1 MQKIKTLIFGL
12 GKIGLDYDYDIK
24 DRKVILTHS
33 KALYL
38 NRKFKIIAGIDK
50 SSKQLLK
57 FRSKYNIRTFRSIY
71 DFIKFNNN
79 NKIDLIILSTDTK
92 NRLKDFKNILELK
105 PKVVL
110 IEKPISY
117 NLSDT
122 KKILKISKKNK
133 IKLFVNFT
141 KLSDPACIKI
151 KKMISK
157 NKIKYPIEG
166 TACYSGGLYNNA
178 SHLISLLIFW
188 LGDIKKLKILENGKK
203 FNKFD
208 LEPKFYLI
216 FNKASIFF
224 FPVKYKNYFNLSV
237 ELYSKNCKLS
247 YKEEGRDVY
256 WQSIINDNLFKGY
269 KILNNKRKKI
279 VNKMKFHQA
288 NIYNNI
294 YNFFCSSNYTLC
306 SSQEALVVDKVLNKI
321 KLNVK

>member
-1 MQKIKTLIFGL
+1 MQKIITLIFGL

-38 NRKFKIIAGIDK
+38 NHKFKIIAGIDK
-50 SSKQLLK
+50 SSKQLSK
-57 FRSKYNIRTFRSIY
+57 FHSKYNISTFRTIY
-71 DFIKFNNN
+71 DFIKFNDN
-79 NKIDLIILSTDTK
+79 NKIDLIILSTNTK
-92 NRLKDFKNILELK
+92 NRLKDFKNILKLK

-117 NLSDT
+117 NLSNT
-122 KKILKISKKNK
+122 KKIIKLSKKNK

-141 KLSDPACIKI
+141 RLSDPASIQI

-157 NKIKYPIEG
+157 KKIKYPIEG
-166 TACYSGGLYNNA
+166 IVSYSGGLYNNA

-188 LGDIKKLKILENGKK
+188 LGDLKK
-203 FNKFD
+203 FKIIDKGRKLNKFD

-216 FNKASIFF
+216 FKKASIFF
-224 FPVKYKNYFNLSV
+224 FPKKYENYSNLSI
-237 ELYSKNCKLS
+237 ELYSKNGKLS
-247 YKEEGRDVY
+247 YKEEGKNVF
-256 WQSIINDNLFKGY
+256 WQSIINDNLFKRY

-279 VNKMKFHQA
+279 VNNMKFYQS

-294 YNFFCSSNYTLC
+294 YKFFCSLNYTLC
-306 SSQEALVVDKVLNKI
+306 SSQEALVVERVLNKI
-321 KLNVK
+321 KIKC